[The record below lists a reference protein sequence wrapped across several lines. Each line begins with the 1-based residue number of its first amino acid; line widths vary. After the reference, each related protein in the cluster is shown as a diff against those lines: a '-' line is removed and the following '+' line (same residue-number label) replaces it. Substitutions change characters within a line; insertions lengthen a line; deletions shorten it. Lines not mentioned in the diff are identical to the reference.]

1 MSRLSGWAVFDLD
14 GTLVDTLPEITEA
27 LNRVLASHRRKGLSK
42 EEVMRLVGHGPST
55 LIERAW
61 SKTGPKAGIH
71 EVSQLACEYSRE
83 YRCNNPRVSQPFHG
97 VNDGL
102 HRLIQLGWKLGVCT
116 NKHGVAARSLI
127 RELGWGDWIRVVV
140 SGEETFRKPD
150 PRSLRLA
157 FERMGARFG
166 RHLFVGDSEVD
177 LQTAQNA
184 SVEAVFLGHGYG
196 GMGKF
201 RTRTFDNAVEM
212 FRWIAQSGPV
222 RKL

>member
-27 LNRVLASHRRKGLSK
+27 LNRVLVSHRRRGLSK
-42 EEVMRLVGHGPST
+42 EEVMRLVGHGPNT

-61 SKTGPKAGIH
+61 SRTGQEAEED
-71 EVSQLACEYSRE
+71 EVFQLACEYSRE
-83 YRCNNPRVSQPFHG
+83 YQRNSPGMSRPFAG
-97 VNDGL
+97 VNEGL
-102 HRLIQLGWKLGVCT
+102 QRLVQLGWKLGVCT

-127 RELGWGDWIRVVV
+127 RELGWADWIRVVV

-150 PRSLRLA
+150 PRSLKLA
-157 FERMGARFG
+157 FQRMGAGTG

-201 RTRTFDNAVEM
+201 CTRTFDNAVEM
-212 FRWIAQSGPV
+212 FRWMAQSGPV

>member
-27 LNRVLASHRRKGLSK
+27 LTRVLVSHRRRGLSK
-42 EEVMRLVGHGPST
+42 EEVMRLVGHGPNT

-61 SKTGPKAGIH
+61 SRTGQEAEED
-71 EVSQLACEYSRE
+71 EVFQLACEYSRE
-83 YRCNNPRVSQPFHG
+83 YQRNSPGMSRPFAG
-97 VNDGL
+97 VNEGL
-102 HRLIQLGWKLGVCT
+102 QRLVQLGWKLGVCT

-127 RELGWGDWIRVVV
+127 RELGWADWIRVVV

-150 PRSLRLA
+150 PRSLKLA
-157 FERMGARFG
+157 FQRMGAGTG

-201 RTRTFDNAVEM
+201 CTRTFDNAVEM

>member
-27 LNRVLASHRRKGLSK
+27 LNRVLVSHRRKGLSK
-42 EEVMRLVGHGPST
+42 EEVMRLVGHGPNT

-61 SKTGPKAGIH
+61 SRTGPKAGIH
-71 EVSQLACEYSRE
+71 EVSHLACEYSRE
-83 YRCNNPRVSQPFHG
+83 YRCNNSRVSQPFHG
-97 VNDGL
+97 VNEGL
-102 HRLIQLGWKLGVCT
+102 QRLVQLGWKLGVCT

-127 RELGWGDWIRVVV
+127 RELGWADWIRVVV

-150 PRSLRLA
+150 PRSLKLA
-157 FERMGARFG
+157 FQRMGAGTG

-201 RTRTFDNAVEM
+201 CTRTFDNAVEM
-212 FRWIAQSGPV
+212 FRWMAQSGPV